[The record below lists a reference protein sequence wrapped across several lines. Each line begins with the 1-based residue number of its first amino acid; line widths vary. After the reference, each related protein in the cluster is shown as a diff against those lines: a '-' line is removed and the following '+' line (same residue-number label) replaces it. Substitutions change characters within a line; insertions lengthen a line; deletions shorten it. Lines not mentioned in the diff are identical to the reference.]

1 MLMSPSPPAAGPAS
15 PEVIEI
21 ERALTRITYLST
33 RARQHERL
41 MALAGVPLDRAA
53 VALLRQVADSEP
65 LRPGELA
72 GRLDVEASHVTRQ
85 VQQLEKSGYVTRV
98 ADPGDRRALR
108 IRLTPT
114 GQQAIDRIRE
124 AGAVGMRLALAD
136 WPPDRIRQLAAL
148 FHRMVE
154 VFLTYAVDEGQ
165 GPDAVPPDPPDRG
178 QGSAGPDLLED
189 GAGAGSRGGRS
200 AGERCGAGGGDEG
213 RAE

>member
-1 MLMSPSPPAAGPAS
+1 MLMSPSPPTAGPAS

-21 ERALTRITYLST
+21 ERALTQITYLST

-85 VQQLEKSGYVTRV
+85 VQRLEKSGYVTRV

-108 IRLTPT
+108 VRLTPA
-114 GQQAIDRIRE
+114 GQQAVDRIRE
-124 AGAVGMRLALAD
+124 AGAVGMGLALAD
-136 WPPDRIRQLAAL
+136 WPPEQIHQLAAL

-154 VFLTYAVDEGQ
+154 VFLAYAVDEGQ
-165 GPDAVPPDPPDRG
+165 GPDEGPPGPPD
-178 QGSAGPDLLED
+178 
-189 GAGAGSRGGRS
+189 
-200 AGERCGAGGGDEG
+200 
-213 RAE
+213 